1 MHRAMFMMVRCMRS
15 ALPLLDWF
23 RASQRCLAT
32 PVRLQNKSTFSYSP
46 PESVRRTWILQSNSF
61 SK

>member
-1 MHRAMFMMVRCMRS
+1 MVRCMRS

-23 RASQRCLAT
+23 RASLRCLAT